1 MDARRGLGDAE
12 LPGHER
18 IPRVLQDPLRF
29 LRRALFLGVSVC
41 VFAVLLAGRADAQ
54 DGSAIPLIGRVS
66 VEGNSHTDSTR
77 ILRTFE
83 VLPGQRFSQDAVR
96 RGVRKLV
103 ALGLFADVRVN
114 RVDRDGAVDLIVVV
128 EERPRIGAIFYTG
141 NKKRE
146 NVDLEKKT
154 FLRAGQTYSAVQ
166 TRTQVDSLLKYYREE
181 GFARAKVNARLDTL
195 AGRNEVNLTFEVDEG
210 VKVRITKIAFTGA
223 SAFSEKRLRKAM
235 KTKQRWFLGGGDVKD
250 ETFAEDRERLERW
263 YHNHGYRDMKV
274 GGFELEPGAEPRDLT
289 LRVAIEEGRPYV
301 LGEATWSGN
310 TVVKDA
316 VLDKLWTG
324 RPGAEYDRS
333 RVERA
338 TAAAYG
344 EYAEHGYLY
353 LNVDA
358 RETVRD
364 SVVDVF
370 FVVTEG
376 APSHVRL
383 VSITGNKGTREHVIR
398 RELSIHEGDRFRRSA
413 LVRSQGD
420 IMRLGLFEE
429 AIPDF
434 TPAESTDVDLVFRVK
449 EKQVGT
455 ASAGAGYTSQ
465 TGLTGFLE
473 LGHNNVLGN
482 GQQLALHIE
491 RGGRREDY
499 SLSFT
504 EPWFRD
510 SPTLLGFSGYSTTAL
525 LPEFDQRRRG
535 GSARIG
541 RPLPWPDYSRGSVSY
556 TLENI
561 RISNVRDSLL
571 LTGVKVGVDQLTSSL
586 DVNFLRNS
594 TDNPFYP
601 TKGTRLTANED
612 FTGGPLLGDL
622 HYHAHR
628 YEGRAYLPSLL
639 KRMTTMVRL
648 RVGIMGQYPWRDDAI
663 PDYARF
669 RLGGGNTL
677 DPLRGYL
684 DYQVVPDG
692 NLTRVWSRYTRSGTT
707 AGGADTSYADSAL
720 VTRRY
725 PGGLYLGLVTV
736 EQQFPIVHPLHGVLF
751 FDAGNVWNSRHDIRP
766 FDLKVGAGLGFRME
780 IPILGNIG
788 FDYGY
793 GFHRDDGP
801 QWQGHFL
808 MGNMGF

>member
-1 MDARRGLGDAE
+1 M
-12 LPGHER
+12 
-18 IPRVLQDPLRF
+18 LQHPYRL
-29 LRRALFLGVSVC
+29 LRRALFAGAAVC
-41 VFAVLLAGRADAQ
+41 LLAASLAGPASAQQEPDAT
-54 DGSAIPLIGRVS
+54 PVIGRVS
-66 VEGNSHTDSTR
+66 VEGNVHTDSSR

-114 RVDRDGAVDLIVVV
+114 RLEHDGLIDLIVVV
-128 EERPRIGAIFYTG
+128 AERPRIGAIAYAG

-146 NVDLEKKT
+146 DVDLEKKT
-154 FLRAGQTYSAVQ
+154 FLKAGDTYSAVQ
-166 TRTQVDSLLKYYREE
+166 VRTQVDSLVQYYHDE
-181 GFARAKVNARLDTL
+181 GFARAKVTTRIDTL
-195 AGRNEVNLTFEVDEG
+195 QAKNEVNLTFEVDEG
-210 VKVRITKIAFTGA
+210 EKVRVKRIVFSGAKAFG
-223 SAFSEKRLRKAM
+223 EKRLRKAM
-235 KTKQRWFLGGGDVKD
+235 KTKQHWFLGGGDIKD
-250 ETFAEDRERLERW
+250 ETFAEDREKLERW
-263 YHNHGYRDMKV
+263 YHDHAYRDMKV
-274 GGFELEPGAEPRDLT
+274 QSFDLEPGKEPRDLT
-289 LRVAIEEGRPYV
+289 LRVTVEEGRPYV
-301 LGEATWSGN
+301 LGDVAWSGN
-310 TVVKDA
+310 KVVPTTTLA
-316 VLDKLWTG
+316 KLWTEK
-324 RPGAEYDRS
+324 PGASYDRS
-333 RVERA
+333 RIERA

-353 LNVDA
+353 LNVEP

-364 SVVDVF
+364 SIVDLS
-370 FVVTEG
+370 FVVSEG
-376 APSHVRL
+376 APSHIRR
-383 VSITGNKGTREHVIR
+383 VSITGNKGTREHVLR
-398 RELSIHEGDRFRRSA
+398 RELAIHEGDMFRRSA

-429 AIPDF
+429 VIPDF
-434 TPAESTDVDLVFRVK
+434 TPAESTDVDLVFKVK

-482 GQQLALHIE
+482 GQQLSLHIE
-491 RGGRREDY
+491 RGGKREDY

-504 EPWFRD
+504 EPWFHD
-510 SPTLLGFSGYSTTAL
+510 SPTLLGLSGYSTIAL
-525 LPEFDQRRRG
+525 LNEYDLRRRG

-561 RISNVRDSLL
+561 RITNVRDSLL
-571 LTGVKVGVDQLTSSL
+571 LTGVEVGVDQLTSSFEI
-586 DVNFLRNS
+586 NFLRNS

-601 TKGTRLTANED
+601 TRGTRLSANED

-622 HYHAHR
+622 HYHSHR

-639 KRMTTMVRL
+639 KGVTTMARL
-648 RVGIMGQYPWRDDAI
+648 RVGIMGQYPWKDTAV

-669 RLGGGNTL
+669 RLGGGNTI

-684 DYQVVPDG
+684 DYQVVPEG
-692 NLTRVWSRYTRSGTT
+692 SVTKIWSRFTRSGTT
-707 AGGADTSYADSAL
+707 TGGTDTTFADSAL

-725 PGGLYLGLVTV
+725 PGGLYMGLLTV

-751 FDAGNVWNSRHDIRP
+751 FDAGNVWNAPGDIRP
-766 FDLKVGAGLGFRME
+766 FDLKAGAGIGFRME

-801 QWQGHFL
+801 RWQGHFL

>member
-1 MDARRGLGDAE
+1 M
-12 LPGHER
+12 
-18 IPRVLQDPLRF
+18 LQNTLRF
-29 LRRALFLGVSVC
+29 LRRALLAGAA
-41 VFAVLLAGRADAQ
+41 AVLLAAPAAGPAAAQ
-54 DGSAIPLIGRVS
+54 DPAERGPVVGRVS
-66 VEGNSHTDSTR
+66 VEGNVHTDSSR

-103 ALGLFADVRVN
+103 ALGLFNDVKVN
-114 RVDRDGAVDLIVVV
+114 RAEHDGVIDLVVV
-128 EERPRIGAIFYTG
+128 VAERPRIGSLAYSG

-154 FLRAGQTYSAVQ
+154 FLKAGDTYSPVQ
-166 TRTQVDSLLKYYREE
+166 VRNQVDSLLQYYRDE
-181 GFARAKVNARLDTL
+181 GFARAKITAQLDTV
-195 AGRNEVNLTFEVDEG
+195 AARNEVNLTFAVDEG
-210 VKVRITKIAFTGA
+210 EKVRVKKIVFSGATAFG
-223 SAFSEKRLRKAM
+223 EKRLRKAM
-235 KTKQRWFLGGGDVKD
+235 KTKQHWFLGGGDIKD
-250 ETFAEDRERLERW
+250 ETFAEDRAKLERF
-263 YHNHGYRDMKV
+263 YQDHGYRDMRV
-274 GGFELEPGAEPRDLT
+274 ASFDLEPGAQPRDLT
-289 LRVAIEEGRPYV
+289 LRVTVEEGRPYV
-301 LGEATWSGN
+301 FGEVRWTGN
-310 TVVKDA
+310 KIVPTTTLA
-316 VLDKLWTG
+316 KLWTG
-324 RPGAEYDRS
+324 RTGGDYEKS
-333 RVERA
+333 RIERA
-338 TAAAYG
+338 TGGVYG

-353 LNVDA
+353 LNVDP
-358 RETVRD
+358 RESVRD
-364 SVVDVF
+364 SVVDLEFAVA
-370 FVVTEG
+370 EG
-376 APSHVRL
+376 APSHVRK
-383 VSITGNKGTREHVIR
+383 VSFTGNKGTREHVLR
-398 RELSIHEGDRFRRSA
+398 RELAIHEGDRFRRSA
-413 LVRSQGD
+413 LIRSQGD

-429 AIPDF
+429 VLPDF

-482 GQQLALHIE
+482 GQQLSLHIE
-491 RGGRREDY
+491 RGGKREDY

-525 LPEFDQRRRG
+525 LNEYDLRRRG

-541 RPLPWPDYSRGSVSY
+541 RPLPWPDYARGSVSY
-556 TLENI
+556 TLENV
-561 RISNVRDSLL
+561 RITNVRDSLL
-571 LTGVKVGVDQLTSSL
+571 LTGVKVGVDQLTSSFEL
-586 DVNFLRNS
+586 NFLRNS

-622 HYHAHR
+622 HYHSHR
-628 YEGRAYLPSLL
+628 YEGRAYFPSLV
-639 KRMTTMVRL
+639 KGITTMTRL
-648 RVGIMGQYPWRDDAI
+648 RVGLMGQYPWKNEAV

-684 DYQVVPDG
+684 DYQVVPEG
-692 NLTRVWSRYTRSGTT
+692 SVSKIWTRYTRSGTT
-707 AGGADTSYADSAL
+707 SGGADTTFADSAL

-725 PGGLYLGLVTV
+725 PGGLYMGLLTV

-751 FDAGNVWNSRHDIRP
+751 FDAGNVWNSPRDIRP
-766 FDLKVGAGLGFRME
+766 FDLKVGMGIGFRME

>member
-1 MDARRGLGDAE
+1 MFQNTL
-12 LPGHER
+12 R
-18 IPRVLQDPLRF
+18 I
-29 LRRALFLGVSVC
+29 LRRALSAGAAAF
-41 VFAVLLAGRADAQ
+41 LLAGAAGGPAAAQ
-54 DGSAIPLIGRVS
+54 DGAGAAPVIGRVT
-66 VEGNSHTDSTR
+66 VEGNVYTDSSR

-103 ALGLFADVRVN
+103 ALGLFNDVKVN
-114 RVDRDGAVDLIVVV
+114 RNERDGVIDLVVV
-128 EERPRIGAIFYTG
+128 VAERPRIGTIAYAG

-146 NVDLEKKT
+146 DVDLEKKT
-154 FLRAGQTYSAVQ
+154 FLKAGDTYSAVQ
-166 TRTQVDSLLKYYREE
+166 VRTQVDSLLQYYREE
-181 GFARAKVNARLDTL
+181 GFARAKVTARLDTL
-195 AGRNEVNLTFEVDEG
+195 AAKNEVNLTFDVDEG
-210 VKVRITKIAFTGA
+210 EKVRVKKIVFSGATAFG
-223 SAFSEKRLRKAM
+223 EKRLRKAM
-235 KTKQRWFLGGGDVKD
+235 KTKQHWFLGGGDIKD
-250 ETFAEDRERLERW
+250 ETFAEDRAKLERW
-263 YHNHGYRDMKV
+263 YQDHGYRDMRV
-274 GGFELEPGAEPRDLT
+274 ASFDLEPGLEPRDLT
-289 LRVAIEEGRPYV
+289 LRVTIEEGRSYV
-301 LGEATWSGN
+301 LGEARWSGN
-310 TVVKDA
+310 TVVPTA
-316 VLDKLWTG
+316 TLAKLWTG
-324 RPGAEYDRS
+324 RPGADYEKTRI
-333 RVERA
+333 ERA
-338 TAAAYG
+338 TGAVYG

-353 LNVDA
+353 LNVDP

-364 SVVDVF
+364 SVVDLD
-370 FVVTEG
+370 FVVSEG
-376 APSHVRL
+376 APSHVRK
-383 VSITGNKGTREHVIR
+383 VSFTGNKGTREHVLR
-398 RELSIHEGDRFRRSA
+398 RELAIHEGDRFRRSA
-413 LVRSQGD
+413 LMRSQGD
-420 IMRLGLFEE
+420 LMRLGLFEE
-429 AIPDF
+429 VLPDF

-482 GQQLALHIE
+482 GQQLSLHVE
-491 RGGRREDY
+491 RGGKREDY

-510 SPTLLGFSGYSTTAL
+510 TPTLLGFSAYSTTAL
-525 LPEFDQRRRG
+525 LSEYDLRRRG

-556 TLENI
+556 TLENV
-561 RISNVRDSLL
+561 RITNVRDSLL
-571 LTGVKVGVDQLTSSL
+571 LTGVKVGVDQLTSSFEI
-586 DVNFLRNS
+586 NFLRNS

-622 HYHAHR
+622 HYHSHR
-628 YEGRAYLPSLL
+628 YEGRAYFPSLL
-639 KRMTTMVRL
+639 KGVTTMTRL
-648 RVGIMGQYPWRDDAI
+648 RVGLMGQYPWKDEAV

-692 NLTRVWSRYTRSGTT
+692 SVSKIWTRYTRSGTT
-707 AGGADTSYADSAL
+707 SGGADTTFADSAL

-725 PGGLYLGLVTV
+725 PGGLYMGLVTV

-751 FDAGNVWNSRHDIRP
+751 FDAGNVWNRPGDIRP
-766 FDLKVGAGLGFRME
+766 FDLKVGMGLGFRME

>member
-1 MDARRGLGDAE
+1 MATRTYPATRG
-12 LPGHER
+12 P
-18 IPRVLQDPLRF
+18 IRVLQEPLRF
-29 LRRALFLGVSVC
+29 LRRALFAGAAAC
-41 VFAVLLAGRADAQ
+41 LLAASLAGSSAAQ
-54 DGSAIPLIGRVS
+54 DPAAATPLIGRVS
-66 VEGNSHTDSTR
+66 VEGNVHTDSSR

-103 ALGLFADVRVN
+103 ALGLCGDVKVN
-114 RVDRDGAVDLIVVV
+114 RSEHDGVVDLVVV
-128 EERPRIGAIFYTG
+128 VAERPRIGAISYTG

-146 NVDLEKKT
+146 EVDLEKKT
-154 FLRAGQTYSAVQ
+154 FLKPGDTYSAVQ
-166 TRTQVDSLLKYYREE
+166 VRTQVDSLLKYYREE
-181 GFARAKVNARLDTL
+181 GFARAKVAARLDTL
-195 AGRNEVNLTFEVDEG
+195 QAKNEVNLTFEVDEG
-210 VKVRITKIAFTGA
+210 EKVRVKRITFTGA
-223 SAFSEKRLRKAM
+223 SAFGEKRLRKAM
-235 KTKQRWFLGGGDVKD
+235 KTKQHWFLGGGDIKD
-250 ETFAEDRERLERW
+250 ESFAEDREKLERW
-263 YHNHGYRDMKV
+263 YHDRGYRDMRV
-274 GGFELEPGAEPRDLT
+274 LAFDLEPGAKPRDLT
-289 LRVAIEEGRPYV
+289 LRVSVEEGRPYV
-301 LGEATWSGN
+301 LGDVAWAGNKVVPTATLA
-310 TVVKDA
+310 KI
-316 VLDKLWTG
+316 WTAK
-324 RPGAEYDRS
+324 PGASYDRG
-333 RVERA
+333 RIERA

-344 EYAEHGYLY
+344 EYAEYGYLY
-353 LNVDA
+353 LNVDP

-364 SVVDVF
+364 SIVDLS
-370 FVVTEG
+370 FVVSEG
-376 APSHVRL
+376 APSHIRK
-383 VSITGNKGTREHVIR
+383 VSITGNKGTREHVLR
-398 RELSIHEGDRFRRSA
+398 RELSIHEGDLFRRSS

-429 AIPDF
+429 VIPDF
-434 TPAESTDVDLVFRVK
+434 TAAESTDVDLVFRVK

-482 GQQLALHIE
+482 GQQLSLHVE
-491 RGGRREDY
+491 RGGKREDY

-504 EPWFRD
+504 EPWFHD

-525 LPEFDQRRRG
+525 LSEYDLRRRG

-556 TLENI
+556 TLENV
-561 RISNVRDSLL
+561 RITNVRDSLL
-571 LTGVKVGVDQLTSSL
+571 LTGVKVGVDQLTSSFE
-586 DVNFLRNS
+586 VNFLRNS

-601 TKGTRLTANED
+601 TRGTRLSANED

-622 HYHAHR
+622 HYHSHR

-639 KRMTTMVRL
+639 KGVTTMARL
-648 RVGIMGQYPWRDDAI
+648 RVGVMGQYPWKDQAV

-684 DYQVVPDG
+684 DYQVVPEG
-692 NLTRVWSRYTRSGTT
+692 SVTKIWSRYTRTGTT
-707 AGGADTSYADSAL
+707 SGGADTTFADSAL

-725 PGGLYLGLVTV
+725 PGGLYMGLVTI

-751 FDAGNVWNSRHDIRP
+751 FDAGNVWNSIHDIQP

-793 GFHRDDGP
+793 GYHRDDGP

>member
-1 MDARRGLGDAE
+1 VPLH
-12 LPGHER
+12 PIR
-18 IPRVLQDPLRF
+18 I
-29 LRRALFLGVSVC
+29 LRRALRVG
-41 VFAVLLAGRADAQ
+41 AAAGLLAAGLAGFA
-54 DGSAIPLIGRVS
+54 GSATAQEEASGGPVIGRVT
-66 VEGNSHTDSTR
+66 VEGNVHTDSSR

-83 VLPGQRFSQDAVR
+83 VLPGQRFSQDAIR

-103 ALGLFADVRVN
+103 ALGLFSDVRVN
-114 RVDRDGAVDLIVVV
+114 RTEHDGRIDLVVV
-128 EERPRIGAIFYTG
+128 VAERPRIGAIAYTG

-154 FLRAGQTYSAVQ
+154 FLKAGDTYSAVQ
-166 TRTQVDSLLKYYREE
+166 VRLQVDSLLQYYRDE
-181 GFARAKVNARLDTL
+181 GFARAKIRSTLDTL
-195 AGRNEVNLTFEVDEG
+195 AARNEVNLTFVVDEG
-210 VKVRITKIAFTGA
+210 EKVRVKRIVFAGATAFG
-223 SAFSEKRLRKAM
+223 EKRLRKAM
-235 KTKQRWFLGGGDVKD
+235 KTKQHWFLGGGDIKD
-250 ETFAEDRERLERW
+250 ETFAEDREKLERW
-263 YHNHGYRDMKV
+263 YHDHGYRDMRV
-274 GGFELEPGAEPRDLT
+274 VSFDLEPGSEPRNLT
-289 LRVAIEEGRPYV
+289 LRVTVEEGRPYLFGDV
-301 LGEATWSGN
+301 AWSGN
-310 TVVKDA
+310 KVVPTA
-316 VLDKLWTG
+316 TLAKLWTG
-324 RPGAEYDRS
+324 RSGADYDRS
-333 RVERA
+333 RVERT

-344 EYAEHGYLY
+344 EYAEYGYLY
-353 LNVDA
+353 LNVEP

-364 SVVDVF
+364 SVVDLD
-370 FVVTEG
+370 FVVSEG
-376 APSHVRL
+376 APSRVRR
-383 VSITGNKGTREHVIR
+383 VSITGNKGTREHVLR
-398 RELSIHEGDRFRRSA
+398 RELAIHEGDLFRRSA

-429 AIPDF
+429 VIPDF

-482 GQQLALHIE
+482 GQQLALHVE
-491 RGGRREDY
+491 RGGKREDY

-504 EPWFRD
+504 EPWFHD
-510 SPTLLGFSGYSTTAL
+510 SPTLLGFSAYSTTAL
-525 LPEFDQRRRG
+525 LSEYDLRRRG

-556 TLENI
+556 TLENV
-561 RISNVRDSLL
+561 RITNVRDSLL
-571 LTGVKVGVDQLTSSL
+571 LTGVEVGVDQLTSSFEI
-586 DVNFLRNS
+586 NFLRNS

-601 TKGTRLTANED
+601 TRGTRLTANED

-622 HYHAHR
+622 HYHSHR

-639 KRMTTMVRL
+639 KGVTTMARL
-648 RVGIMGQYPWRDDAI
+648 RVGIMGQYPWKDTAV

-692 NLTRVWSRYTRSGTT
+692 SVTRIWTRYSRSGTT
-707 AGGADTSYADSAL
+707 TGGADTTYADSAL

-725 PGGLYLGLVTV
+725 PGGLYMGLVTI

-751 FDAGNVWNSRHDIRP
+751 FDAGNVWNFPRDIRP
-766 FDLKVGAGLGFRME
+766 FDLKAGAGIGFRME